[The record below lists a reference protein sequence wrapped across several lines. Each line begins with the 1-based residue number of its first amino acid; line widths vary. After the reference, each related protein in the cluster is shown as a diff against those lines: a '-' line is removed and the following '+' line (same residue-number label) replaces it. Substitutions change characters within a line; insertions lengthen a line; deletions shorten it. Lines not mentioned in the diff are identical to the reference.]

1 MMTVT
6 TDALPV
12 LVKGS
17 RGPFMWSQRNPS
29 YLNHKC
35 TTVLFCP
42 WHFVFCTQHC
52 GTSTTTHGK
61 IGKKE

>member
-42 WHFVFCTQHC
+42 
-52 GTSTTTHGK
+52 
-61 IGKKE
+61 